1 LRKQYD
7 YSTNDFIIVME
18 DELEKANERRQ
29 MEKQVRNNLYAQT
42 EKQREEINRLKEE
55 NKITE
60 ERYRELL
67 QKVNKDE
74 DDNETIIKDMVEKY
88 SKIDFDQEDDF
99 NRQFSVFLLNGEI
112 LRADSLLRTKGN
124 IKDDIKNF
132 KAFQTANAQKR
143 GEQVVR
149 DSMEN
154 RSKQEL
160 ADRCYKYFELFKT
173 QHQHD
178 SATYYIEQRAS
189 LDTTNA
195 EWQFDAG
202 YYCQKQSQY
211 NKAEDYYVR
220 TLVLERRLAAS
231 NPQTYEAHLA
241 TTLGNMALL
250 YSNIHRFTES
260 EAMYKE
266 ALSIC
271 SRIAF
276 ADPQPLNESRLAR
289 ILNNFGILYHY
300 NHRFSESEAYYKEAL
315 KYRRRLT
322 EIAPRTFESD
332 MAQTLHNLAIL
343 YSNIQRFTE
352 SEAIF
357 KELLVIRRRL
367 AVSNPQAYESGLAA
381 TLNGI
386 ANLYFSLERY
396 TESEEMFNEALI
408 IDNRLA
414 KINPQVYEHYVVEI
428 YGKMS
433 NLYLYME
440 NYAKAEQSAKKSI
453 ALDST
458 QHRIASNLATA
469 LLLQGRYSEAE
480 PIYRQYKEE
489 LKDSFLDDFEQFK
502 AAGVIPKEREEDV
515 EKIKRMLEE

>member
-1 LRKQYD
+1 
-7 YSTNDFIIVME
+7 ME
-18 DELEKANERRQ
+18 DELEKANERRLI
-29 MEKQVRNNLYAQT
+29 EKQVRNNLYSQT

-60 ERYRELL
+60 EKYRELL
-67 QKVNKDE
+67 LKVNKDE

-88 SKIDFDQEDDF
+88 SKIDFDQEDNF
-99 NRQFSVFLLNGEI
+99 NRQFSAFLLNGEI

-124 IKDDIKNF
+124 IIDDLKNF

-143 GEQVVR
+143 IEQAVR
-149 DSMEN
+149 DNMEN
-154 RSKQEL
+154 LSKQEL
-160 ADRCYKYFELFKT
+160 ADRCYKYFDLFKT
-173 QHQHD
+173 LHQHD
-178 SATYYIEQRAS
+178 SAAYYIEQRAS

-202 YYCQKQSQY
+202 YYCQKQRQH
-211 NKAEDYYVR
+211 KRAEEYYIR
-220 TLVLERRLAAS
+220 TLVLERRLAAY

-241 TTLGNMALL
+241 TTLGNLALL
-250 YSNIHRFTES
+250 YSNIQRFTES
-260 EAMYKE
+260 EEMYKE

-271 SRIAF
+271 SRIAV

-289 ILNNFGILYHY
+289 TLNNFGILYHY

-315 KYRRRLT
+315 KYRRHLV
-322 EIAPRTFESD
+322 EIDPRTYESD

-357 KELLVIRRRL
+357 KELLEIRRRL

-396 TESEEMFNEALI
+396 TDSEEMYKEALI

-414 KINPQVYEHYVVEI
+414 KINPKVYEHYVVEI

-440 NYAKAEQSAKKSI
+440 NYPKAEQSAKNGI

-458 QHRIASNLATA
+458 QHWIASSLAIA
-469 LLLQGRYSEAE
+469 LLSQGKYDEAE
-480 PIYRQYKEE
+480 KIYRQYKDE
-489 LKDSFLDDFEQFK
+489 LKDGFLDDIKQFSE
-502 AAGVIPKEREEDV
+502 AGLVPKERESDI
-515 EKIKRMLEE
+515 EKIRHILEEK